1 MLRLDKFLCDAG
13 IGSRSQ
19 VKVFLKQGLIK
30 VNGEIIKRP
39 EFKVEE
45 EQDSV
50 TFQGKEIKYRKYVYY
65 MLNKPKGVVSATRDN
80 LDRTVTDL
88 IKDSGHQNLF
98 PVGRLDK
105 DTEGLLLITNDGA
118 LSHNLLAPGKHVPKT
133 YFAKVSGQVTA
144 FDMTEFARGI
154 DIGEEK
160 LTKPAK
166 LEILS
171 CKEMVTEIMLTITE
185 GKFHQVKR
193 MFEAVGKEVL
203 FLKRLSMG
211 GLRLDVSLA
220 PGAYRRLTEEEINL
234 LKNGSMAKEK

>member
-105 DTEGLLLITNDGA
+105 DTEGLLIMTNDGDLA
-118 LSHNLLAPGKHVPKT
+118 HRLLSLKKHVD
-133 YFAKVSGQVTA
+133 KVYYVEL
-144 FDMTEFARGI
+144 DKMLTEEGRRMLETGI

-160 LTKPAK
+160 PTLPANAQRITDTS
-166 LEILS
+166 LY
-171 CKEMVTEIMLTITE
+171 LTIRE
-185 GKFHQVKR
+185 GKYHQVKR
-193 MFEAVGKEVL
+193 MLKAVGCEVTY
-203 FLKRLSMG
+203 LKRIAMG
-211 GLRLDVSLA
+211 AISLDKNL
-220 PGAYRRLTEEEINL
+220 PCGCYRELTEEERKKIL
-234 LKNGSMAKEK
+234 L

>member
-80 LDRTVTDL
+80 LNRTVTDL

-105 DTEGLLLITNDGA
+105 DTEGLLLITNDGDLA
-118 LSHNLLAPGKHVPKT
+118 HRLLSPKKHVD
-133 YFAKVSGQVTA
+133 KVYYVEL
-144 FDMTEFARGI
+144 DKMLTEEGRRMLETGI

-160 LTKPAK
+160 PTLPANAQRITDTS
-166 LEILS
+166 LY
-171 CKEMVTEIMLTITE
+171 LTIRE
-185 GKFHQVKR
+185 GKYHQVKR
-193 MFEAVGKEVL
+193 MLKAVGCEVTY
-203 FLKRLSMG
+203 LKRIAMG
-211 GLRLDVSLA
+211 AISLDKNL
-220 PGAYRRLTEEEINL
+220 PCGCYRELTEEERKKIL
-234 LKNGSMAKEK
+234 L

>member
-1 MLRLDKFLCDAG
+1 MRLDKYLADMG
-13 IGSRSQ
+13 VGTRSEVKQHIRKKQ
-19 VKVFLKQGLIK
+19 VY
-30 VNGEIIKRP
+30 VNGVLPAGAQQQVEPGKDEIIC
-39 EFKVEE
+39 
-45 EQDSV
+45 
-50 TFQGKEIKYRKYVYY
+50 QGKVIAYTEYEYF
-65 MLNKPKGVVSATRDN
+65 MLNKPQGCVSA
-80 LDRTVTDL
+80 VTDREHQTVLDL
-88 IKDSGHQNLF
+88 ITEKNRKDLF

-144 FDMTEFARGI
+144 LDVTEFARGI

-166 LEILS
+166 LQILS
-171 CKEMVTEIMLTITE
+171 CEEMVTEVMLTITE

-211 GLRLDVSLA
+211 GLCLDVSLP
-220 PGAYRRLTEEEINL
+220 PGAYRRLTKEEINL
-234 LKNGSMAKEK
+234 LKNGLPAKEK

>member
-30 VNGEIIKRP
+30 VNGEIIKKP

-105 DTEGLLLITNDGA
+105 DTEGLLIMTNDGDLA
-118 LSHNLLAPGKHVPKT
+118 HRLLSPKKHVD
-133 YFAKVSGQVTA
+133 KVYYVEL
-144 FDMTEFARGI
+144 DKMLTEEGLRMLETGI

-160 LTKPAK
+160 PTLPANAQRITDTS
-166 LEILS
+166 LY
-171 CKEMVTEIMLTITE
+171 LTIRE
-185 GKFHQVKR
+185 GKYHQVKR
-193 MFEAVGKEVL
+193 MLKAVGCEVTY
-203 FLKRLSMG
+203 LKRIAMG
-211 GLRLDVSLA
+211 AISLDKNL
-220 PGAYRRLTEEEINL
+220 PCGCYRELTEEERKKIL
-234 LKNGSMAKEK
+234 L

>member
-30 VNGEIIKRP
+30 VNGEIIKKP

-105 DTEGLLLITNDGA
+105 DTEGLLIMTNDGDLA
-118 LSHNLLAPGKHVPKT
+118 HRLLSPKKHVD
-133 YFAKVSGQVTA
+133 KVYYVEL
-144 FDMTEFARGI
+144 DKMLTEEGRRMLETGI

-160 LTKPAK
+160 PTLPANAQRISDTS
-166 LEILS
+166 LY
-171 CKEMVTEIMLTITE
+171 LTIRE
-185 GKFHQVKR
+185 GKYHQVKR
-193 MFEAVGKEVL
+193 MLKAVGCEVTY
-203 FLKRLSMG
+203 LKRIAMG
-211 GLRLDVSLA
+211 AISLDKNL
-220 PGAYRRLTEEEINL
+220 PCGCYRELTEEERKKIIL
-234 LKNGSMAKEK
+234 

>member
-30 VNGEIIKRP
+30 VNGEIIKKP

-105 DTEGLLLITNDGA
+105 DTEGLLITTNDGDLA
-118 LSHNLLAPGKHVPKT
+118 HRLLSPKKHVD
-133 YFAKVSGQVTA
+133 KVYYVEL
-144 FDMTEFARGI
+144 DKMLTEEGRRMLETGI

-160 LTKPAK
+160 PTLPANAQRITDTS
-166 LEILS
+166 LY
-171 CKEMVTEIMLTITE
+171 LTIRE
-185 GKFHQVKR
+185 GKYHQVKR
-193 MFEAVGKEVL
+193 MLKAVGCEVTY
-203 FLKRLSMG
+203 LKRIAMG
-211 GLRLDVSLA
+211 AISLDKNL
-220 PGAYRRLTEEEINL
+220 PCGCYRELTEEERKKIL
-234 LKNGSMAKEK
+234 L

>member
-105 DTEGLLLITNDGA
+105 DTEGLLIMTNDGDLA
-118 LSHNLLAPGKHVPKT
+118 HRLLSPKKHVD
-133 YFAKVSGQVTA
+133 KVYYVEL
-144 FDMTEFARGI
+144 DKMLTEEGRRMLETGI

-160 LTKPAK
+160 PTLPANAQRITDTS
-166 LEILS
+166 LY
-171 CKEMVTEIMLTITE
+171 LTIRE
-185 GKFHQVKR
+185 GKYHQVKR
-193 MFEAVGKEVL
+193 MLKAVGCEVTY
-203 FLKRLSMG
+203 LKRIAMG
-211 GLRLDVSLA
+211 AISLDKNL
-220 PGAYRRLTEEEINL
+220 PCGCYRELTEEERKKIIL
-234 LKNGSMAKEK
+234 

>member
-88 IKDSGHQNLF
+88 IKDSGHQNLL

-105 DTEGLLLITNDGA
+105 DTEGLLIMTNDGDLA
-118 LSHNLLAPGKHVPKT
+118 HRLLSPKKHVD
-133 YFAKVSGQVTA
+133 KVYYVEL
-144 FDMTEFARGI
+144 DKMLTEEGRRMLETGI

-160 LTKPAK
+160 PTLPANAQRITDTS
-166 LEILS
+166 LY
-171 CKEMVTEIMLTITE
+171 LTIRE
-185 GKFHQVKR
+185 GKYHQVKR
-193 MFEAVGKEVL
+193 MLKAVGCEVTY
-203 FLKRLSMG
+203 LKRIAMG
-211 GLRLDVSLA
+211 AISLDKNL
-220 PGAYRRLTEEEINL
+220 PCGCYRELTEEERKKIL
-234 LKNGSMAKEK
+234 L

>member
-105 DTEGLLLITNDGA
+105 DTEGLLIMTNDGDLA
-118 LSHNLLAPGKHVPKT
+118 HRLLSPKKHVD
-133 YFAKVSGQVTA
+133 KVYYVEL
-144 FDMTEFARGI
+144 DKMLTEEGRRMLETGI

-160 LTKPAK
+160 PTLPANAQRITDTS
-166 LEILS
+166 LY
-171 CKEMVTEIMLTITE
+171 LTIRE
-185 GKFHQVKR
+185 GKYHQVKR
-193 MFEAVGKEVL
+193 MLKAVGCEVTY
-203 FLKRLSMG
+203 LKRIAMG
-211 GLRLDVSLA
+211 AISLDKNL
-220 PGAYRRLTEEEINL
+220 PGGCYRELTEEERKKIL
-234 LKNGSMAKEK
+234 L

>member
-50 TFQGKEIKYRKYVYY
+50 TFQGKEINYRKYVYY

-105 DTEGLLLITNDGA
+105 DTEGLLIMTNDGDLA
-118 LSHNLLAPGKHVPKT
+118 HRLLSPKKHVD
-133 YFAKVSGQVTA
+133 KVYYVEL
-144 FDMTEFARGI
+144 DKMLTEEGRRMLETGI

-160 LTKPAK
+160 PTLPANAQRITDTS
-166 LEILS
+166 LY
-171 CKEMVTEIMLTITE
+171 LTIRE
-185 GKFHQVKR
+185 GKYHQVKR
-193 MFEAVGKEVL
+193 MLKAVGCEVTY
-203 FLKRLSMG
+203 LKRIAMG
-211 GLRLDVSLA
+211 AISLDKNL
-220 PGAYRRLTEEEINL
+220 PCGCYRELTEEERKKIL
-234 LKNGSMAKEK
+234 L

>member
-80 LDRTVTDL
+80 LNRTVTDL

-105 DTEGLLLITNDGA
+105 DTEGLLIMTNDGDLA
-118 LSHNLLAPGKHVPKT
+118 HRRLSPKKHVD
-133 YFAKVSGQVTA
+133 KVYYVEL
-144 FDMTEFARGI
+144 DKMLTEEGRRMLETGI

-160 LTKPAK
+160 PTLPANAQRITDTS
-166 LEILS
+166 LY
-171 CKEMVTEIMLTITE
+171 LTIRE
-185 GKFHQVKR
+185 GKYHQVKR
-193 MFEAVGKEVL
+193 MLKAVGCEVTY
-203 FLKRLSMG
+203 LKRIAMG
-211 GLRLDVSLA
+211 AISLDKNL
-220 PGAYRRLTEEEINL
+220 PCGCYRELTEEERKKIL
-234 LKNGSMAKEK
+234 L

>member
-80 LDRTVTDL
+80 LNRTVTDL

-105 DTEGLLLITNDGA
+105 DTEGLLIMTNDGDLA
-118 LSHNLLAPGKHVPKT
+118 HRLLSPKKHVD
-133 YFAKVSGQVTA
+133 KVYYVEL
-144 FDMTEFARGI
+144 DKMLTEEGRRMLETGI

-160 LTKPAK
+160 PTLPANAQRITDTS
-166 LEILS
+166 LY
-171 CKEMVTEIMLTITE
+171 LTIRE
-185 GKFHQVKR
+185 GKYHQVKR
-193 MFEAVGKEVL
+193 MLKAVGCEVTY
-203 FLKRLSMG
+203 LKRIAMG
-211 GLRLDVSLA
+211 AISLDKNL
-220 PGAYRRLTEEEINL
+220 PCGCYRELTEEERKKIL
-234 LKNGSMAKEK
+234 L

>member
-105 DTEGLLLITNDGA
+105 DTEGLLIMTNDGDLA
-118 LSHNLLAPGKHVPKT
+118 HRLLSPKKHVD
-133 YFAKVSGQVTA
+133 KVYYVEL
-144 FDMTEFARGI
+144 DKMLTEEGRRMPETGI

-160 LTKPAK
+160 PTLPANAQRITDTS
-166 LEILS
+166 LY
-171 CKEMVTEIMLTITE
+171 LTIRE
-185 GKFHQVKR
+185 GKYHQVKR
-193 MFEAVGKEVL
+193 MLKAVGCEVTY
-203 FLKRLSMG
+203 LKRIAMG
-211 GLRLDVSLA
+211 AISLDKNL
-220 PGAYRRLTEEEINL
+220 PCGCYRELTEEERKKIL
-234 LKNGSMAKEK
+234 L

>member
-105 DTEGLLLITNDGA
+105 DTEGLLIMTNDGDLA
-118 LSHNLLAPGKHVPKT
+118 HRLLSPKKHVD
-133 YFAKVSGQVTA
+133 KVYYVEL
-144 FDMTEFARGI
+144 DKMLTEEGRRMLETGI

-160 LTKPAK
+160 PTLPANAQRITDTS
-166 LEILS
+166 LY
-171 CKEMVTEIMLTITE
+171 LTIRE
-185 GKFHQVKR
+185 GKYHQVKR
-193 MFEAVGKEVL
+193 MLKAVGCEVTY
-203 FLKRLSMG
+203 LKRIAMG
-211 GLRLDVSLA
+211 AISLDKNL
-220 PGAYRRLTEEEINL
+220 PCGCYRELTEEERKKIL
-234 LKNGSMAKEK
+234 L

>member
-65 MLNKPKGVVSATRDN
+65 MLNKPKGVLSATRDN

-105 DTEGLLLITNDGA
+105 DTEGLLIMTNDGDLA
-118 LSHNLLAPGKHVPKT
+118 HRLLSPKKHVD
-133 YFAKVSGQVTA
+133 KVYYVEL
-144 FDMTEFARGI
+144 DKMLTEEGRRMLETGI

-160 LTKPAK
+160 PTLPANAQRITDTS
-166 LEILS
+166 LY
-171 CKEMVTEIMLTITE
+171 LTIRE
-185 GKFHQVKR
+185 GKYHQVKR
-193 MFEAVGKEVL
+193 MLKAVGCEVTY
-203 FLKRLSMG
+203 LKRIAMG
-211 GLRLDVSLA
+211 AISLDKNL
-220 PGAYRRLTEEEINL
+220 PCGCYRELTEEERKKIL
-234 LKNGSMAKEK
+234 L

>member
-65 MLNKPKGVVSATRDN
+65 MLNKPKGVVSATKDN

-105 DTEGLLLITNDGA
+105 DTEGLLIMTNDGDLA
-118 LSHNLLAPGKHVPKT
+118 HRLLSPKRHVD
-133 YFAKVSGQVTA
+133 KVYYVEL
-144 FDMTEFARGI
+144 DKILTEEGRRMLETGI

-160 LTKPAK
+160 PTLPANAQRITDTS
-166 LEILS
+166 LY
-171 CKEMVTEIMLTITE
+171 LTIRE
-185 GKFHQVKR
+185 GKYHQVKR
-193 MFEAVGKEVL
+193 MLKAVGCEVTY
-203 FLKRLSMG
+203 LKRIAMG
-211 GLRLDVSLA
+211 AISLDKNL
-220 PGAYRRLTEEEINL
+220 PCGCYRELTEEERKKIL
-234 LKNGSMAKEK
+234 L

>member
-30 VNGEIIKRP
+30 VNGEIIKKP

-105 DTEGLLLITNDGA
+105 DTEGLLIMTNDGDLA
-118 LSHNLLAPGKHVPKT
+118 HRLLSPKKHVD
-133 YFAKVSGQVTA
+133 KVYYVEL
-144 FDMTEFARGI
+144 DKMLTEEGRRMLETGI

-160 LTKPAK
+160 PTLPANAQRITDTS
-166 LEILS
+166 LY
-171 CKEMVTEIMLTITE
+171 LTIRE
-185 GKFHQVKR
+185 GKYHQVKR
-193 MFEAVGKEVL
+193 MLKAVGCEVTY
-203 FLKRLSMG
+203 LKRIAMG
-211 GLRLDVSLA
+211 AISLDKNL
-220 PGAYRRLTEEEINL
+220 PCGCYR
-234 LKNGSMAKEK
+234 

>member
-30 VNGEIIKRP
+30 VNGEIIKKP

-105 DTEGLLLITNDGA
+105 DTEGLLIMTNDGDLA
-118 LSHNLLAPGKHVPKT
+118 HRLLSPKKHVD
-133 YFAKVSGQVTA
+133 KVYYVEL
-144 FDMTEFARGI
+144 DKMLTEEGRRMPETGI

-160 LTKPAK
+160 PTLPANAQRITDTS
-166 LEILS
+166 LY
-171 CKEMVTEIMLTITE
+171 LTIRE
-185 GKFHQVKR
+185 GKYHQVKR
-193 MFEAVGKEVL
+193 MLKAVGCEVTY
-203 FLKRLSMG
+203 LKRIAMG
-211 GLRLDVSLA
+211 AISLDKNL
-220 PGAYRRLTEEEINL
+220 PCGCYRELTEEERKKIL
-234 LKNGSMAKEK
+234 L

>member
-30 VNGEIIKRP
+30 VNGEIIKKP

-105 DTEGLLLITNDGA
+105 DTEGLLIMTNDGDLA
-118 LSHNLLAPGKHVPKT
+118 HRLLSPKKHVD
-133 YFAKVSGQVTA
+133 KVYYVEL
-144 FDMTEFARGI
+144 DKMLTEEGRRMLETGI

-160 LTKPAK
+160 PTLPANAQRISDTS
-166 LEILS
+166 LYLAIR
-171 CKEMVTEIMLTITE
+171 E
-185 GKFHQVKR
+185 GKYHQVKR
-193 MFEAVGKEVL
+193 MLKAVGCEVTY
-203 FLKRLSMG
+203 LKRIAMG
-211 GLRLDVSLA
+211 AISLDKNL
-220 PGAYRRLTEEEINL
+220 PCGCYRELTEEERKKIL
-234 LKNGSMAKEK
+234 L

>member
-1 MLRLDKFLCDAG
+1 M
-13 IGSRSQ
+13 
-19 VKVFLKQGLIK
+19 
-30 VNGEIIKRP
+30 NGEIIKRP

-105 DTEGLLLITNDGA
+105 DTEGLLIMTNDGDLA
-118 LSHNLLAPGKHVPKT
+118 HRLLSPKKHVD
-133 YFAKVSGQVTA
+133 KVYYVEL
-144 FDMTEFARGI
+144 DKMLTEEGRRMLETGI

-160 LTKPAK
+160 PTLPANAQRITDTS
-166 LEILS
+166 LY
-171 CKEMVTEIMLTITE
+171 LTIRE
-185 GKFHQVKR
+185 GKYHQVKR
-193 MFEAVGKEVL
+193 MLKAVGCEVTY
-203 FLKRLSMG
+203 LKRIAMG
-211 GLRLDVSLA
+211 AISLDKNL
-220 PGAYRRLTEEEINL
+220 PCGCYRELTEEERKKIL
-234 LKNGSMAKEK
+234 L

>member
-105 DTEGLLLITNDGA
+105 DTEGLLIMTNDGDLA
-118 LSHNLLAPGKHVPKT
+118 HRLLSPKKHVD
-133 YFAKVSGQVTA
+133 KVYYVEL
-144 FDMTEFARGI
+144 DKMLTEEGRRMLETGI

-160 LTKPAK
+160 PTLPANAQRITDTS
-166 LEILS
+166 LY
-171 CKEMVTEIMLTITE
+171 LTIRE
-185 GKFHQVKR
+185 GKYHQVKR
-193 MFEAVGKEVL
+193 MLKAVGCEVTY
-203 FLKRLSMG
+203 LKRIAMG
-211 GLRLDVSLA
+211 AISLDKNL
-220 PGAYRRLTEEEINL
+220 PCGCYRELTEKERKKIL
-234 LKNGSMAKEK
+234 L

>member
-105 DTEGLLLITNDGA
+105 DTEGLLIMTNDGDLA
-118 LSHNLLAPGKHVPKT
+118 HRLLSPKKHVD
-133 YFAKVSGQVTA
+133 KVYYVEL
-144 FDMTEFARGI
+144 DKMLTEEGRRMLETGI

-160 LTKPAK
+160 PTLPANAQRISDTS
-166 LEILS
+166 LY
-171 CKEMVTEIMLTITE
+171 LTIRE
-185 GKFHQVKR
+185 GKYHQVKR
-193 MFEAVGKEVL
+193 MLKAVGCEVTY
-203 FLKRLSMG
+203 LKRIAMG
-211 GLRLDVSLA
+211 AISLDKNL
-220 PGAYRRLTEEEINL
+220 PCGCYRELTEEERKKIIL
-234 LKNGSMAKEK
+234 

>member
-105 DTEGLLLITNDGA
+105 DTEGLLIMTNDGDLA
-118 LSHNLLAPGKHVPKT
+118 HRLLSPKKHVD
-133 YFAKVSGQVTA
+133 KVYYVEL
-144 FDMTEFARGI
+144 DKMLTEEGRRMLETGI

-160 LTKPAK
+160 PTLPANAQRITDTS
-166 LEILS
+166 LY
-171 CKEMVTEIMLTITE
+171 LTIRE
-185 GKFHQVKR
+185 GKYHQVKR
-193 MFEAVGKEVL
+193 MLKAVGCEVTY
-203 FLKRLSMG
+203 LKRIAMG
-211 GLRLDVSLA
+211 AISLDK
-220 PGAYRRLTEEEINL
+220 NL
-234 LKNGSMAKEK
+234 PCVPHFPADATGN

>member
-19 VKVFLKQGLIK
+19 VKAFLKQGLIK

-105 DTEGLLLITNDGA
+105 DTEGLLIMTNDGDLA
-118 LSHNLLAPGKHVPKT
+118 HRLLSPKKHVD
-133 YFAKVSGQVTA
+133 KVYYVEL
-144 FDMTEFARGI
+144 DKMLTEEGRRMLETGI

-160 LTKPAK
+160 PTLPANAQRITDTS
-166 LEILS
+166 LY
-171 CKEMVTEIMLTITE
+171 LTIRE
-185 GKFHQVKR
+185 GKYHQVKR
-193 MFEAVGKEVL
+193 MLKAVGCEVTY
-203 FLKRLSMG
+203 LKRIAMG
-211 GLRLDVSLA
+211 AISLDKNL
-220 PGAYRRLTEEEINL
+220 PCGCYRELTEEERKKIL
-234 LKNGSMAKEK
+234 L

>member
-105 DTEGLLLITNDGA
+105 DTEGLLIMTNDGDLA
-118 LSHNLLAPGKHVPKT
+118 HRLLSPKKHVD
-133 YFAKVSGQVTA
+133 KVYYVEL
-144 FDMTEFARGI
+144 DKMLTEEGRRMLETGI

-160 LTKPAK
+160 PTLPANAQRITDTS
-166 LEILS
+166 LY
-171 CKEMVTEIMLTITE
+171 LTIRE
-185 GKFHQVKR
+185 GKYNQVKR
-193 MFEAVGKEVL
+193 MLKAVGCEVTY
-203 FLKRLSMG
+203 LKRIAMG
-211 GLRLDVSLA
+211 AISLDKNL
-220 PGAYRRLTEEEINL
+220 PCGCYRELTEEERKKIL
-234 LKNGSMAKEK
+234 L